1 MKITKNQKTEH
12 NTYELE
18 IAVEKDVFEAAV
30 SKVYRK
36 QVKNIN
42 VPGFRKGKA
51 PRAIIEK
58 MYGKGVFYED
68 AINELLPTVYQ
79 DAIKEADIKDIVA
92 QPEFDIVS
100 IDENGLVLS
109 AVITVKPEVQIAD
122 YAGIEVEK
130 VVEPVSD
137 EEVDREIETV
147 RERNSREIE
156 VTDRAAEMGDTAV
169 LDYEGF
175 ADGVAFEGGK
185 GENFSLK
192 LGSGQFIPGF
202 EEQVVGHNIG
212 EEFDI
217 NVEFPKEYHSKEL
230 EGKPAVFKIKLHKLN
245 KVELPELDDDFAKD
259 VSEFDTFAEYKA
271 DVKAKIEKRHESKA
285 DAEVEEKLVDAL
297 IEKLQAEIPEA
308 MFVNETEN
316 FLRDYDNNL
325 RMSGLDLKTY
335 MQYTGRS
342 LDDLRNDF
350 RPRAEKQ
357 VKARLAL
364 EKIAVLENLE
374 ATEEDINAEYDRIAN
389 AYNISVEQVK
399 ESIDAAAIAEDMK
412 VKKAMDLV
420 KEKAVIGAKAPKK
433 TTAKKATT
441 TTASSTAKK
450 TTATKST
457 AAKSTT
463 AKSTTTKSTTTKST
477 ATKTTAAKTS
487 TAKKTTTTKSS
498 TTTAKKETAPKA
510 EDAE

>member
-12 NTYELE
+12 STYELE
-18 IAVEKDVFEAAV
+18 IAVEKDVFEAAI

-51 PRAIIEK
+51 PRSIIEK

-109 AVITVKPEVQIAD
+109 AVITVKPDVEIAD
-122 YAGIEVEK
+122 YAGIAVEK
-130 VVEPVSD
+130 TVEAVTD
-137 EEVDREIETV
+137 EEIEREIQTV

-156 VTDRAAEMGDTAV
+156 VTDRAAELGDTAV

-202 EEQVVGHNIG
+202 EEQVVGHNVG

-217 NVEFPKEYHSKEL
+217 NVEFPTEYHAAEL
-230 EGKPAVFKIKLHKLN
+230 AGKPAIFKIKLHKLN
-245 KVELPELDDDFAKD
+245 NVELPELDDDFAKD

-297 IEKLQAEIPEA
+297 IEKLQGEIPEA

-335 MQYTGRS
+335 MQYTGRT

-364 EKIAVLENLE
+364 EKIAALENLE
-374 ATEEDINAEYDRIAN
+374 ASEEDINAEYTRISE
-389 AYNISVEQVK
+389 AYNVPVEQVK
-399 ESIDAAAIAEDMK
+399 ESIDSAAIAEDMK

-420 KEKAVIGAKAPKK
+420 KEKAVIGAKA
-433 TTAKKATT
+433 AKKPA
-441 TTASSTAKK
+441 AKK
-450 TTATKST
+450 TTTKKTEDAEKAPAEKKTTTKST
-457 AAKSTT
+457 S

-477 ATKTTAAKTS
+477 TAKST

-498 TTTAKKETAPKA
+498 TAKAATTKKETAPKA